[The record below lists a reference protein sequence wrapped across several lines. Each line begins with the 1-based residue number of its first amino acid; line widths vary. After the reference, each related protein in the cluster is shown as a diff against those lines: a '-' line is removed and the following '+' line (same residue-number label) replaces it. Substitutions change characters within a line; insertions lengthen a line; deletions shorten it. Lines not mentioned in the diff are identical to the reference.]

1 MTEVQPLLFDVRC
14 GDAPALPSLR
24 RLCPL
29 PAPRGSCRATASRT
43 KRVTRS
49 PHDMRGSRCDSRPLS
64 RRSIPEHLFAATLP
78 GSTDTFPPNGW
89 DAAILETAEAN
100 HLTLDGDDECGSEH
114 GDADIRQ
121 DNNSMDEEDSEGWI
135 RCMSIPSR
143 MG

>member
-1 MTEVQPLLFDVRC
+1 MQRF
-14 GDAPALPSLR
+14 
-24 RLCPL
+24 
-29 PAPRGSCRATASRT
+29 
-43 KRVTRS
+43 
-49 PHDMRGSRCDSRPLS
+49 
-64 RRSIPEHLFAATLP
+64 F
-78 GSTDTFPPNGW
+78 
-89 DAAILETAEAN
+89 ETAEAN